1 MVRAWPERRLA
12 TVVRALATVT
22 ALTLHAD
29 AQHIL
34 GNALSGT
41 IFGTMVARRI
51 GPGGALL
58 AVLLS
63 GALGNFANSLYYLPE
78 PHRSIGASTAVFG
91 AVGILAAVQ
100 TVVDWDRFRGRGGVR
115 ETLRRYE
122 VVDKLAPVVGGLAL
136 LGTLGSGRNTDLGA
150 HGFGF
155 LSGVG
160 IGVVVGLVIRRK
172 TSRPSRFWQI
182 AAGTLACA
190 IVAGGWALASL

>member
-1 MVRAWPERRLA
+1 M
-12 TVVRALATVT
+12 VT

-41 IFGTMVARRI
+41 IFGSMVARRS

-58 AVLLS
+58 TIVLS
-63 GALGNFANSLYYLPE
+63 GAIGNFANAIYHLPD

-100 TVVDWDRFRGRGGVR
+100 TVVDIERYRRGNRA
-115 ETLRRYE
+115 ELRRRYG
-122 VVDKLAPVVGGLAL
+122 VVDMLAPVVGGLAL
-136 LGTLGSGRNTDLGA
+136 LGALGSGRHTDLGA

-155 LSGVG
+155 LAGVG
-160 IGVVVGLVIRRK
+160 IGTLVGLVIRRHDAK
-172 TSRPSRFWQI
+172 PSRFWQL
-182 AAGTLACA
+182 AAGAAACA
-190 IVAGGWALASL
+190 IVAGAWTLATL